1 MIFMHATGRELM
13 TFRTYIGNRMAT
25 GDYQRLHDFLV
36 ETKNTEYT
44 YARFDW
50 MMTNWDYL
58 EDRYLDRIGIWE
70 EEGKVVG
77 AVLFDHSLDILFP
90 MVLPGYENLYQQMY
104 HYAREHMVKEDN
116 PEFMIFAKDDNTRLQ
131 KVLRKNGMIATQEKD
146 MVALFDL
153 SDEIPKSNLKKGFR
167 ITSLEEHRDYE
178 QYMKCMFKGFGHEEA
193 GEKFSFTQEN
203 LANCKKTYERSNVDL
218 SLKISVED
226 EAGNYVAHAGMWY
239 DINSE
244 IALVEPVCTIPECRK
259 MGFGKEAIYEGLRR
273 VKKMGAKIAV
283 VGSSQQFYYSIGF
296 IPYSTGTIWKPAD

>member
-90 MVLPGYENLYQQMY
+90 MVLPGYENLHCLHPQ
-104 HYAREHMVKEDN
+104 HRCGN
-116 PEFMIFAKDDNTRLQ
+116 C
-131 KVLRKNGMIATQEKD
+131 
-146 MVALFDL
+146 
-153 SDEIPKSNLKKGFR
+153 IPGRTEGCFPGG
-167 ITSLEEHRDYE
+167 RD
-178 QYMKCMFKGFGHEEA
+178 QH
-193 GEKFSFTQEN
+193 
-203 LANCKKTYERSNVDL
+203 
-218 SLKISVED
+218 
-226 EAGNYVAHAGMWY
+226 
-239 DINSE
+239 
-244 IALVEPVCTIPECRK
+244 
-259 MGFGKEAIYEGLRR
+259 
-273 VKKMGAKIAV
+273 
-283 VGSSQQFYYSIGF
+283 
-296 IPYSTGTIWKPAD
+296 

>member
-1 MIFMHATGRELM
+1 M
-13 TFRTYIGNRMAT
+13 TFRTYTGNRMET
-25 GDYQRLHDFLV
+25 GDYQRLHNFLV
-36 ETKNTEYT
+36 ETKSTEYT

-58 EDRYLDRIGIWE
+58 EDRYLERIGIWE
-70 EEGKVVG
+70 SEGKIVG
-77 AVLFDHSLDILFP
+77 AMLFDHSMDVLFP
-90 MVLPGYENLYQQMY
+90 MVLPGYESLYQKMY
-104 HYAREHMVKEDN
+104 HYASEHMVKEDN
-116 PEFMIFAKDDNTRLQ
+116 PEFLIYAKDSNTKLQ
-131 KVLRKNGMIATQEKD
+131 KVLRKNGMIATEEKD

-153 SDEIPKSNLKKGFR
+153 SEEIPKSNLTKGYR

-193 GEKFSFTQEN
+193 GETFSFTQES
-203 LANCKKTYERSNVDL
+203 LSDCKKAYERSNVDL
-218 SLKISVED
+218 YLKISVED

-239 DINSE
+239 DKKSE

-259 MGFGKEAIYEGLRR
+259 MGFGKEAVFEGLRR

-296 IPYSTGTIWKPAD
+296 IPYSTGTVWKTAY